1 MKYIF
6 TIIIT
11 LFAFNFGTAQASEVA
26 HETILAQG
34 IEQVKFDLDTKNIEV
49 KRTKGSR
56 IIVESS
62 IKISIPNPT
71 LLKYLVKS
79 NRYQLETS
87 IDAATSTM
95 TIARKKNTNVLI
107 VKGKECTEEF
117 KYTIF
122 LPENIKFSN
131 SSSVSASNK

>member
-6 TIIIT
+6 SIIIA
-11 LFAFNFGTAQASEVA
+11 LFAFNFSVAQASEVA

-34 IEQVKFDLDTKNIEV
+34 IEQVKFDLNTKNIEV

-79 NRYQLETS
+79 GRYQLETS
-87 IDAATSTM
+87 IDAATGTM
-95 TIARKKNTNVLI
+95 TISRKKNTNVLI
-107 VKGKECTEEF
+107 VKGKECQEEF
-117 KYTIF
+117 KYTVF
-122 LPENIKFSN
+122 LPENIQFAN
-131 SSSVSASNK
+131 SSSASASNK

>member
-11 LFAFNFGTAQASEVA
+11 VFAFSFSMAQASEVA
-26 HETILAQG
+26 HETIMAQG
-34 IEQVKFDLDTKNIEV
+34 IEQVKFDLGTKNIEV

-62 IKISIPNPT
+62 VKISIPNAN

-79 NRYQLETS
+79 GRYQLETS
-87 IDAATSTM
+87 IDAATSTL
-95 TIARKKNTNVLI
+95 TISRKKNTNVLI
-107 VKGKECTEEF
+107 VKGKECEEELT
-117 KYTIF
+117 YTVL
-122 LPENIKFSN
+122 LPEHIKFAGDT
-131 SSSVSASNK
+131 SVSASNQ